1 MSGPEAQVGVVILSQ
16 GHRPET
22 LAEAIDSVLH
32 QSVSTDVVVV
42 GNGWVPQGLPAG
54 VRSLALPENIG
65 IPAGRNRGV
74 PEVTGQ
80 YLFFLDDDEQI
91 PSETFLADAIA
102 LLGSE
107 IGLLQ
112 PRIEDRDG
120 VPAPRRWIPRLRKG
134 DPKRSSNV
142 FSVLEGAV
150 LIPRTV
156 FERAGGWAAD
166 FFYAHEGIDL
176 AWRVWDQGLRV
187 WYAGDLVAYH
197 PVSEPTRHAEYFRLN
212 ARNRIWL
219 ARRNLPIILIPFYVA
234 SWSAVQL
241 VRSVRS
247 TETRQGLSAWWA
259 GWREGWRGT
268 VDRRRISWRT
278 VWRMTRAGRP
288 PII

>member
-1 MSGPEAQVGVVILSQ
+1 MSGPGAQVGVVILSQ

-22 LAEAIDSVLH
+22 LAEAIDSVLR
-32 QSVSTDVVVV
+32 QSASTDVVVV

-120 VPAPRRWIPRLRKG
+120 TAAPRRWVPRLRKG
-134 DPKRSSNV
+134 DPKRSSDV

-219 ARRNLPIILIPFYVA
+219 ARRNLPMILIPFYVG
-234 SWSAVQL
+234 SWTAVQL

-288 PII
+288 PIV

>member
-65 IPAGRNRGV
+65 IPAGRNKGV

-91 PSETFLADAIA
+91 PSGTFLADAIA

-120 VPAPRRWIPRLRKG
+120 VPAPRRWVPRLRKG
-134 DPKRSSNV
+134 DPRRSSNV

-288 PII
+288 PIV

>member
-1 MSGPEAQVGVVILSQ
+1 MSGPGAQVGVVILSQ

-32 QSVSTDVVVV
+32 QSVSMDVVVV

-65 IPAGRNRGV
+65 IPAGRNKGV

-91 PSETFLADAIA
+91 PSGTFLADAIA

-288 PII
+288 PIV

>member
-1 MSGPEAQVGVVILSQ
+1 MSGLEAQVGVVILSQ

-65 IPAGRNRGV
+65 IPAGRNKGV

-91 PSETFLADAIA
+91 PSGTFLADAIA

-120 VPAPRRWIPRLRKG
+120 VPAPRRWVPRLRKG
-134 DPKRSSNV
+134 DPRRSSNV

-288 PII
+288 PIV

>member
-112 PRIEDRDG
+112 P
-120 VPAPRRWIPRLRKG
+120 L
-134 DPKRSSNV
+134 S
-142 FSVLEGAV
+142 
-150 LIPRTV
+150 LI
-156 FERAGGWAAD
+156 
-166 FFYAHEGIDL
+166 HI
-176 AWRVWDQGLRV
+176 
-187 WYAGDLVAYH
+187 
-197 PVSEPTRHAEYFRLN
+197 
-212 ARNRIWL
+212 
-219 ARRNLPIILIPFYVA
+219 
-234 SWSAVQL
+234 
-241 VRSVRS
+241 
-247 TETRQGLSAWWA
+247 
-259 GWREGWRGT
+259 
-268 VDRRRISWRT
+268 
-278 VWRMTRAGRP
+278 
-288 PII
+288 

>member
-1 MSGPEAQVGVVILSQ
+1 VSGPEAQVGVVILSQ

-91 PSETFLADAIA
+91 PSKTFLADAIA

-268 VDRRRISWRT
+268 VDRRQISWRT

-288 PII
+288 PIV